1 MEATMQELEGT
12 ERRVHMPEPVPAG
25 GHRATA
31 AARRSYRQ
39 QIRAS
44 VRTQL
49 SNSRRRR
56 HELSQV
62 LGVMRNDLFE
72 FRTWL
77 RARLRISSTAAPRR
91 KATPALA
98 AASPPQSSSV
108 ATASVKGAGHAPA
121 A

>member
-1 MEATMQELEGT
+1 MLELEGT
-12 ERRVHMPEPVPAG
+12 ERRIHRPEPVPAG

-49 SNSRRRR
+49 VDSRRRR

-62 LGVMRNDLFE
+62 LSVMRNDLFE

-77 RARLRISSTAAPRR
+77 RARLRISSTEASWRKAISAPAAAP
-91 KATPALA
+91 PPH
-98 AASPPQSSSV
+98 SPPA

>member
-1 MEATMQELEGT
+1 MDQLEGT
-12 ERRVHMPEPVPAG
+12 ARRVHRPEAVPAG

-31 AARRSYRQ
+31 AARRFYRQ

-49 SNSRRRR
+49 VNSRRRR
-56 HELSQV
+56 LELSQV
-62 LGVMRNDLFE
+62 LSVMRNDLFE

-77 RARLRISSTAAPRR
+77 RTRLRISSSEASWR
-91 KATPALA
+91 KAIPAPA
-98 AASPPQSSSV
+98 AARPPHSSPA
-108 ATASVKGAGHAPA
+108 ATASLKGAGHAPA